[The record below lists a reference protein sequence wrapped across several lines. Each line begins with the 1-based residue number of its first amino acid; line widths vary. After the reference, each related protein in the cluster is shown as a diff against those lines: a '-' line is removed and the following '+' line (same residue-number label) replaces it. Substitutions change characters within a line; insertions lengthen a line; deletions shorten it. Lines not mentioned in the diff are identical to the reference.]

1 MLSPMSEQL
10 VSKDNSSAKVAVS
23 QLRAELT
30 TKLGI
35 RCSYP
40 TYPVGELGSTARC
53 ILEEP
58 STGRSA
64 VEEAPVKAGAVDK
77 NGRRRVE
84 DIFVKLYALDELTD
98 RDSFLEDLYGTN
110 FNKLLTEQRAY
121 TTDTKIMVNHRQP
134 VFAKHSGIGPLLGV
148 AETERGLVLVQEY
161 QRYSL
166 LTLSRFYANTSFQTP
181 SIARGGGLNVRDLR
195 LRFVAYQLLNC
206 VNFVHSIGLFCGDN
220 FLPSSVQ
227 LDDTGWVTLCL
238 PSFKTISRD
247 VVDISVDRNCY
258 DGNRSFSGLLS
269 GPAPPPG
276 YRLPLVTKWLRGI
289 ISNFEYLMAINH
301 AAGRSM
307 NCSMYH
313 PVMPWVTDFT
323 TAEPNEFNGGL
334 RDLSMSKFRLSKG
347 DRQLETT
354 YLHSVPPHHLPES
367 LSELTYFIYMAR
379 VTPLHILRRVV
390 RSEFVPGKKINP
402 KCIFLYL

>member
-1 MLSPMSEQL
+1 VQSPMSEQQI
-10 VSKDNSSAKVAVS
+10 VGEGDSSTKVTVP
-23 QLRAELT
+23 QLRGELAS
-30 TKLGI
+30 KLGI

-40 TYPVGELGSTARC
+40 TFPVGELGNTARC

-64 VEEAPVKAGAVDK
+64 MEEAPVKAGAVDK
-77 NGRRRVE
+77 NGCRRVE
-84 DIFVKLYALDELTD
+84 DILVKLYSVDELTD
-98 RDSFLEDLYGTN
+98 RDRFLEVLYGTN
-110 FNKLLTEQRAY
+110 VNKLVTEQRAY
-121 TTDTKIMVNHRQP
+121 ASDAKVMVNHRQP
-134 VFAKHSGIGPLLGV
+134 VIAKHSGIGPLLGI
-148 AETERGLVLVQEY
+148 AETELGLFLVQEY

-195 LRFVAYQLLNC
+195 LRFVAYQLLSC
-206 VNFVHSIGLFCGDN
+206 VNFVHSIGLFCGDH
-220 FLPSSVQ
+220 FFPSSVQ
-227 LDDTGWVTLCL
+227 LDDTGWVTLNL
-238 PSFKTISRD
+238 PSEI
-247 VVDISVDRNCY
+247 VEISVNENFY
-258 DGNRSFSGLLS
+258 DGDRLCSDLLS
-269 GPAPPPG
+269 NPVPPPG
-276 YRLPLVTKWLRGI
+276 YRIPLVTKWLRGM

-323 TAEPNEFNGGL
+323 AAEPNEFNGGL

-354 YLHSVPPHHLPES
+354 YLHSIPPHHLPES

-390 RSEFVPGKKINP
+390 RSEFVPGKKI
-402 KCIFLYL
+402 KSQYAFT